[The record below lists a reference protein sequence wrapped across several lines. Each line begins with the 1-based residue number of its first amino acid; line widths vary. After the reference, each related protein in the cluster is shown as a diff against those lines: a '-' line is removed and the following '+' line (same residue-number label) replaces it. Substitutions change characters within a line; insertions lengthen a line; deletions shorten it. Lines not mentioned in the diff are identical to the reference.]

1 MRISDWSSDVCSSDL
16 ASLESLIEQARPRL
30 RALMQG
36 GATTVEIKSGYGLDT
51 DTELKMLRAAKT
63 LGESEAVRVVPTLL
77 ALHALP
83 PEYKERRDEFVRLA
97 TEQMIPRVAG
107 LAQAVDA
114 YCERIGFSQVE
125 VRALFEA
132 ATRHG
137 LRVKLHAEPLSN
149 LGRAALAA
157 AYRALSPDH
166 HEHAEERQ

>member
-77 ALHALP
+77 AFP
-83 PEYKERRDEFVRLA
+83 PLQPDYEERTYDYVRPA
-97 TEQMIPRVAG
+97 TEQILPPGV
-107 LAQAVDA
+107 
-114 YCERIGFSQVE
+114 
-125 VRALFEA
+125 
-132 ATRHG
+132 
-137 LRVKLHAEPLSN
+137 
-149 LGRAALAA
+149 
-157 AYRALSPDH
+157 
-166 HEHAEERQ
+166 